1 MEKCIK
7 ESKLQNNMI
16 SIFNP
21 HAQIYRKGSTYIS
34 VLEGLFPWQED
45 YDFFFGHQTFLCVSA
60 LDICFKGY

>member
-21 HAQIYRKGSTYIS
+21 HTQIYRKGSTYSS
-34 VLEGLFPWQED
+34 VLEGLFPGREN
-45 YDFFFGHQTFLCVSA
+45 YDFFFWSSDFSLCFNIGHLF
-60 LDICFKGY
+60 